1 MFSGS
6 KRKDKSIVEP
16 VSGIQ
21 TQSTVRADDY
31 SLINS
36 VQALPLIVPVPDQPY
51 IDPEEEINTEF
62 LNSSEEPTYTEDV
75 NPEDLEILSEIQAES
90 HDVNLEEEF
99 LPFDD
104 TDIEVNEGG
113 LSIEDIISTVDMA
126 ADAVAVDNA
135 GGSLDTSSE
144 DNLIQAVTKIE
155 DNDFWGNMLIENPE
169 LSSGLETIKKRVYE
183 RHGKDINDTDKFD
196 LDYLKEKSTMAAL
209 LEDNSIDDLMKNWQ
223 S

>member
-1 MFSGS
+1 MFSGG
-6 KRKDKSIVEP
+6 KRNKSVIEP

-21 TQSTVRADDY
+21 TQSTVKADDY
-31 SLINS
+31 SPISS

-51 IDPEEEINTEF
+51 VDPEEEINTEV

-90 HDVNLEEEF
+90 QDVNLEEEF

-104 TDIEVNEGG
+104 TEMEVNEGG
-113 LSIEDIISTVDMA
+113 LSIEDIVSTVDMA

-135 GGSLDTSSE
+135 GGSLDTNSE

-155 DNDFWGNMLIENPE
+155 ENDFWENMLIENPE
-169 LSSGLETIKKRVYE
+169 LSLGLETIKKRVYE
-183 RHGKDINDTDKFD
+183 RHGKDINDTEKFD
-196 LDYLKEKSTMAAL
+196 LDNLKEKSAKAAL

-223 S
+223 A